1 MHSTRP
7 FTSSVPNR
15 PGARGGLPR
24 APDGTGRLSIAR
36 PGQSKG
42 RAAIFG
48 QDGRPCRVGHVSSGH
63 GGWTA
68 GNGRGRQGTAGDGRG
83 RQGTAGDGRGRQG
96 TAGDGRGRQ
105 GMAEDGRGL
114 SEMTGN
120 GEGRRGT
127 TGDAHG
133 RHE

>member
-15 PGARGGLPR
+15 PRARGGLPR
-24 APDGTGRLSIAR
+24 APDGTGRLSIVR

-42 RAAIFG
+42 RASVFG
-48 QDGRPCRVGHVSSGH
+48 QDGRPCRVGHVSSGQ

-68 GNGRGRQGTAGDGRG
+68 GN
-83 RQGTAGDGRGRQG
+83 
-96 TAGDGRGRQ
+96 GRGRQ

-127 TGDAHG
+127 AGDAHG